1 MLSRICVE
9 NDYLRAELSG
19 RETAA
24 ETRAFLLAL
33 AAAADSSDCRRA
45 LIKVS
50 ASKPLFTVE
59 KFRISRFFDLMSH
72 WQGSRVAL
80 LGDTEELRG
89 AHEYIEVLAQ
99 QHGVDVRSFKTEHEA
114 LAWLRHA

>member
-1 MLSRICVE
+1 MLSRISVE
-9 NDYLRAELSG
+9 NDYLLAELSG

-24 ETRAFLLAL
+24 ETRAFLLTL
-33 AAAADSSDCRRA
+33 AAAADSSGRRRA

-50 ASKPLFTVE
+50 ASKSLFAVD
-59 KFRISRFFDLMSH
+59 KFKISRFFELMSH

-99 QHGVDVRSFKTEHEA
+99 QHRVNVRSFKTEHEA
-114 LAWLRHA
+114 LAWLRQD